1 LRRIVVCT
9 LLVCASSSCSEQGSV
24 PTYVGRG
31 ESAGVLGFVRAG
43 DGWMLLRCERERDL
57 QAYRHDEER
66 QAGEVPC
73 RTALPRTFTTA
84 ELAAAQQRIAADL
97 QRGAGDRVAQ
107 ISFSVTLAALSLL
120 LSRAIVA
127 DVKKVVPITLA
138 VGFILYHAYRRVQQI
153 VSMQRGKET
162 ALAELRAPETR
173 HNSDTSLSAVE
184 EVLLSYLTSASPP
197 S

>member
-1 LRRIVVCT
+1 M
-9 LLVCASSSCSEQGSV
+9 

-31 ESAGVLGFVRAG
+31 ESAGVLGFVCAR
-43 DGWMLLRCERERDL
+43 DGWVLLRCDRVRDL
-57 QAYRHDEER
+57 QAYRYDEEQ
-66 QAGEVPC
+66 QASEVPC
-73 RTALPRTFTTA
+73 RAALPRIFTTA
-84 ELAAAQQRIAADL
+84 ELDAAQQRIAADL
-97 QRGAGDRVAQ
+97 QRGAGERAVQ

-127 DVKKVVPITLA
+127 DSKKVVPITVA
-138 VGFILYHAYRRVQQI
+138 VGFGLYHAYRRVQQI

-173 HNSDTSLSAVE
+173 HNSDTSLTAVE

>member
-1 LRRIVVCT
+1 MRRIVVCT
-9 LLVCASSSCSEQGSV
+9 LLACASSSCSEQVSA
-24 PTYVGRG
+24 PTYVVRG
-31 ESAGVLGFVRAG
+31 ESAGALGFVHTG
-43 DGWMLLRCERERDL
+43 DGWLLLRCDRVRDL

-73 RTALPRTFTTA
+73 RAALPRTFTTA
-84 ELAAAQQRIAADL
+84 ELDTAQQRIAADL

-107 ISFSVTLAALSLL
+107 ISFSVTLATLSLL
-120 LSRAIVA
+120 LSRAVVA

-138 VGFILYHAYRRVQQI
+138 VGFGLYHAYRRVQQI

-162 ALAELRAPETR
+162 ALAELRAPEAR
-173 HNSDTSLSAVE
+173 HNSDASLTAVE
-184 EVLLSYLTSASPP
+184 EVLLSYLTGASPP